1 MEFLF
6 SEKQRFNQPWIWIL
20 LIGLNALFLYAI
32 VQQLIFKIPFG
43 NNPAPDGL
51 LIVFM
56 LIPIAITWL
65 FYRFEL
71 TTGVT
76 KEAVI
81 FQLKPLHSKPE
92 KINWTEIEKASIR
105 TYSPL
110 KEYGGWGYRLSSN
123 GKAYNVRG
131 NQGLQ
136 LELKNGKKILIGTQ
150 KAKELEQ
157 TLKKFRV

>member
-1 MEFLF
+1 METLF
-6 SEKQRFNQPWIWIL
+6 SEKQRFTQPWIWVL
-20 LIGLNALFLYAI
+20 LIGLNVLFLYGI

-51 LIVFM
+51 LVTFAF
-56 LIPIAITWL
+56 IPIAITWL
-65 FYRFEL
+65 FLRFEL
-71 TTGVT
+71 TTEIT
-76 KEAVI
+76 KEAI
-81 FQLKPLHSKPE
+81 FFQLKPFQSKKE
-92 KINWTEIEKASIR
+92 KIEWTAIEKAYLR

-110 KEYGGWGYRLSSN
+110 KEYGGWGYRLSSK

-150 KAKELEQ
+150 KAADLERVLNDEL
-157 TLKKFRV
+157 